1 MLAAE
6 AGAAA
11 AWVLA
16 AAAGAAEAWVLPDAV
31 FSCAA
36 KSSSWSRRFRELLIL
51 LLEMRKSIC
60 APAMPKLSRRATVA
74 SVALLIM
81 FLNAMFI
88 SFQLLYC
95 CRCCY
100 GCFARFRLPRRRL
113 RGGLLPIC
121 RMPYRW
127 QGRGRHLQYLRAL
140 PFCQEEYS

>member
-1 MLAAE
+1 MLATV

-11 AWVLA
+11 AAVA
-16 AAAGAAEAWVLPDAV
+16 AWAVAAVAADGVLPDAV

-81 FLNAMFI
+81 FLSVMFI
-88 SFQLLYC
+88 SL
-95 CRCCY
+95 
-100 GCFARFRLPRRRL
+100 
-113 RGGLLPIC
+113 
-121 RMPYRW
+121 
-127 QGRGRHLQYLRAL
+127 
-140 PFCQEEYS
+140 

>member
-1 MLAAE
+1 MLAAV
-6 AGAAA
+6 AGVVAAA
-11 AWVLA
+11 VVAWAVA
-16 AAAGAAEAWVLPDAV
+16 VVAAAGVAARVAADGALPDAV

-88 SFQLLYC
+88 SL
-95 CRCCY
+95 
-100 GCFARFRLPRRRL
+100 
-113 RGGLLPIC
+113 
-121 RMPYRW
+121 
-127 QGRGRHLQYLRAL
+127 
-140 PFCQEEYS
+140 

>member
-1 MLAAE
+1 MLAAV

-11 AWVLA
+11 AVVAPWAVAAVA
-16 AAAGAAEAWVLPDAV
+16 AAVAAAWVLPDAV

-81 FLNAMFI
+81 FLSVMFI
-88 SFQLLYC
+88 SL
-95 CRCCY
+95 
-100 GCFARFRLPRRRL
+100 
-113 RGGLLPIC
+113 
-121 RMPYRW
+121 
-127 QGRGRHLQYLRAL
+127 
-140 PFCQEEYS
+140 